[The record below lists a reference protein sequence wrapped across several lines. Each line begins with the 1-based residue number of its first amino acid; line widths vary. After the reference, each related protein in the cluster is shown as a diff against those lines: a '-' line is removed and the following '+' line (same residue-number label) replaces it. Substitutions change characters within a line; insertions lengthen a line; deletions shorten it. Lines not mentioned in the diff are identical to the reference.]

1 MRTPDPDWIYLYN
14 IYTGILKVLML
25 KPDFTAFNFIQWV
38 VKWNYTAG
46 AGVAVFY
53 LIFQN

>member
-1 MRTPDPDWIYLYN
+1 
-14 IYTGILKVLML
+14 ML